1 MVVTEKEPQKYYAGY
16 IQTGI
21 FVSKSVGVNHS
32 QAWACLLIRKA
43 TKFQEM
49 TVFKVHKI
57 NTNAIL
63 GKLGTWAWY

>member
-32 QAWACLLIRKA
+32 QA
-43 TKFQEM
+43 
-49 TVFKVHKI
+49 
-57 NTNAIL
+57 
-63 GKLGTWAWY
+63 